1 MDGFDSLLLVATA
14 LFVTWHRA
22 VEQITRKQQ
31 KLDDQENNMFVCVCV
46 FKKTP
51 WFMIPGQLTQHRM
64 QCQNYIG

>member
-31 KLDDQENNMFVCVCV
+31 KLDDQENNMFVCVC
-46 FKKTP
+46 
-51 WFMIPGQLTQHRM
+51 IPGQLTQHRM
-64 QCQNYIG
+64 QCQNYIGIKFKKGGMA